1 MYWGSGTEL
10 DVRTEVV
17 PPTLAEV
24 AHATWYPRLNSHTV
38 SCKQW
43 EAREGGAG
51 RGVVARNGSEGI
63 HHLAIWASTPVN
75 CAS

>member
-17 PPTLAEV
+17 PPTFAEV
-24 AHATWYPRLNSHTV
+24 TYATWYSRLNSHTV

-43 EAREGGAG
+43 EGRGGGEG
-51 RGVVARNGSEGI
+51 RGVVARNKSEGI
-63 HHLAIWASTPVN
+63 YHLAIWASTLVN
-75 CAS
+75 CGL